1 MKSICIKTNN
11 SDLIQYL
18 LNELNDL
25 ELEQVYFS
33 CRKFKHYNNIIIHYK
48 GLDNNLFLNKIC
60 SILSLLILDEL
71 EETFLKKIILQNYF
85 YFDNAEREQ
94 ILNLC
99 FDIMANDFS
108 IIFDKKFKSLSN
120 SFYDFLYYNKSLVLN
135 GFINFRIKSYL
146 EILDDIV
153 NEAVNN
159 FIIEKEYLEF
169 VSLLKLYI
177 NSQESNCKIVHIIY
191 SNSESILLDEN
202 K

>member
-33 CRKFKHYNNIIIHYK
+33 CRKFKHYNNI
-48 GLDNNLFLNKIC
+48 
-60 SILSLLILDEL
+60 
-71 EETFLKKIILQNYF
+71 IILQNYF

-191 SNSESILLDEN
+191 SNSESKLFLFQMKNLKQNI
-202 K
+202 

>member
-71 EETFLKKIILQNYF
+71 EETFLKKSCSCHVVVDGAVVY
-85 YFDNAEREQ
+85 
-94 ILNLC
+94 
-99 FDIMANDFS
+99 
-108 IIFDKKFKSLSN
+108 
-120 SFYDFLYYNKSLVLN
+120 LVLDN
-135 GFINFRIKSYL
+135 TK
-146 EILDDIV
+146 
-153 NEAVNN
+153 
-159 FIIEKEYLEF
+159 
-169 VSLLKLYI
+169 
-177 NSQESNCKIVHIIY
+177 
-191 SNSESILLDEN
+191 
-202 K
+202 